1 METLQEKTDVKQ
13 ILTKDMLLERADEL
27 IYFQYVDSL
36 RWDEKGSYYGYQTL
50 MEEIGKDFGQIRSLQ
65 ETDYLITEEE
75 SGVELYGFEYPYS
88 ELCPVYK
95 VRDPQAKEITEQTH
109 DYVNEGCENDLR
121 ILLVG
126 DSFVRMFLKED
137 IAEGFVVLESAQSA
151 LKDTVELVIQTEFAD
166 AQ

>member
-1 METLQEKTDVKQ
+1 
-13 ILTKDMLLERADEL
+13 
-27 IYFQYVDSL
+27 
-36 RWDEKGSYYGYQTL
+36 

-65 ETDYLITEEE
+65 ETDYFITEEE
-75 SGVELYGFEYPYS
+75 SSVELYGFEYPYS

-95 VRDPQAKEITEQTH
+95 VRDPQAKEITEQTQERWEFLHYREHTH

-126 DSFVRMFLKED
+126 DSFVRMFLKDD
-137 IAEGFVVLESAQSA
+137 IAEGFRETLSIDWLNIPILDQVVEEYQPDIVVLESTQSA